1 MAERKVVVTG
11 LGVVSALGSTVDT
24 FWERL
29 TAGQSGIRPIESF
42 DASEFKAQIAG
53 EVVDFDS
60 EAFVPKKDQR
70 RMDLF
75 TIYSIAAAK
84 MALDDSGLDLSSSDP
99 HRSGVIIGSGIG
111 GLGSLEEQFKILSER
126 GPGRMSPFTI
136 PQMICNIAAGLVA
149 IEHNLQGPN
158 YSVVSA
164 CASAAHSIG
173 DAMRVIQRGEAD
185 VMSAGGAEAA
195 VTPTGIGG
203 FCALKALSTR
213 NDDPTAASRPF
224 DAERNGFVMGE
235 GGAILILEEL
245 EHAKARGATIYCE
258 AAGFGMTCDAHHM
271 TAPAEGGPGAA
282 RAMKLAMADAGVN
295 PGDVSY
301 LNAHGTS
308 TQLNDKSETQAT
320 KTALGEDD
328 ARRIMISST
337 KSMTGHLLGA
347 AAGLEAVVTAL
358 AISKGVVPPTINQE
372 HPDPECDLDY
382 VPNTAREAE
391 VTVTLNNSL
400 GFGGHNACLCFKAV

>member
-164 CASAAHSIG
+164 CA
-173 DAMRVIQRGEAD
+173 
-185 VMSAGGAEAA
+185 
-195 VTPTGIGG
+195 
-203 FCALKALSTR
+203 
-213 NDDPTAASRPF
+213 
-224 DAERNGFVMGE
+224 
-235 GGAILILEEL
+235 
-245 EHAKARGATIYCE
+245 
-258 AAGFGMTCDAHHM
+258 
-271 TAPAEGGPGAA
+271 PAEW
-282 RAMKLAMADAGVN
+282 
-295 PGDVSY
+295 
-301 LNAHGTS
+301 
-308 TQLNDKSETQAT
+308 
-320 KTALGEDD
+320 
-328 ARRIMISST
+328 
-337 KSMTGHLLGA
+337 
-347 AAGLEAVVTAL
+347 
-358 AISKGVVPPTINQE
+358 
-372 HPDPECDLDY
+372 
-382 VPNTAREAE
+382 
-391 VTVTLNNSL
+391 
-400 GFGGHNACLCFKAV
+400 

>member
-185 VMSAGGAEAA
+185 VMFAGGAEAA